1 MGQPKALLPVPP
13 DGSPL
18 LLQIFQR
25 LQPLVDRV
33 VVVLNEA
40 WIAEQARLPASVTLV
55 ADRYPETGVLG
66 GIATGL
72 QACNDWAI
80 LVACDMP
87 FLNPRLFAHLQ
98 TLASEPENAQ
108 DRWDAVVPFI
118 SGYAEPFHA
127 LYHRR
132 CLPVIE
138 QQLARGERRAN
149 IFYPEVRLRRVEE
162 DELRTVDPQL
172 RSFVN
177 VNTPEDWQQALHV
190 FEQHAENVL

>member
-18 LLQIFQR
+18 LFQILQR
-25 LQPLVDRV
+25 LQPLADHV
-33 VVVLNEA
+33 VVVLNES
-40 WIAEQARLPASVTLV
+40 WIAQQAGLPSSVTII

-72 QACNDWAI
+72 QACSDWAI

-87 FLNPRLFAHLQ
+87 FLNPTLFARLQ
-98 TLASEPENAQ
+98 TFASEQEDGQA
-108 DRWDAVVPFI
+108 RWDAIVPFI
-118 SGYAEPFHA
+118 GGYAEPFHA

-138 QQLARGERRAN
+138 QQLEKGERRAN
-149 IFYPEVRLRRVEE
+149 GFYPEVRLRRVEE
-162 DELRTVDPQL
+162 DELRAVDPKL

-177 VNTPEDWQQALHV
+177 VNTPQDWQQALHD
-190 FEQHAENVL
+190 FEQTAKNGS